1 MAMRRLRDVSQPAL
15 NYYQLQVGWCRWRG
29 CSTPR
34 GPSAHIH
41 NYMRVVQR
49 QPHTHHYLISD
60 CSPRANN
67 WEKGPDCTVQQ
78 DWHGSQR
85 FGTGF
90 DKWASGAGSYANVPL
105 FLTLPVTVWGRGV
118 GGWGC
123 QGKTVEE
130 VTGKHWQS
138 THASDH
144 GSFPRPAKC

>member
-1 MAMRRLRDVSQPAL
+1 MRRLRDVSQPAL
-15 NYYQLQVGWCRWRG
+15 NYYQLQVGWCRRRG

-34 GPSAHIH
+34 GPSVHIH
-41 NYMRVVQR
+41 NYMRAVQR
-49 QPHTHHYLISD
+49 QPHTHRYLISD

-67 WEKGPDCTVQQ
+67 WEKGPDCTVQ

-105 FLTLPVTVWGRGV
+105 FLTLPVM
-118 GGWGC
+118 GGE

-130 VTGKHWQS
+130 VTEKHRQS
-138 THASDH
+138 RHASNH
-144 GSFPRPAKC
+144 GSFPRPAQKELNQPSI